1 MRESRFRRATPD
13 THGRAFSVARE
24 RSHRTGD
31 VRPSTRIG
39 GTSVSTTNE
48 KRQGRLGP
56 FLVVVPALVVVGAL
70 GFSTLGSFGAALVAG
85 GVGLGWALFL
95 GFIARRL
102 ARSES
107 RRAALANASVFLA
120 TLGAGLMAGG
130 SLLQQMLL
138 SAGLG
143 SPSTTFTIVHP
154 PFGGSFSLF
163 IITLNS
169 LMEWLL
175 IPAALFLNWHIP
187 RRRTLI
193 VIAAGLY
200 YAMRVWTYVYFV
212 PNIFEFGALPP
223 DGPFSAEV
231 VARFRIWVN
240 LSWLRF
246 GFDLSTN
253 LLFLL
258 AAFVPASAYGNFRKR
273 AGEKAVEKEEVR
285 GGR

>member
-1 MRESRFRRATPD
+1 M
-13 THGRAFSVARE
+13 
-24 RSHRTGD
+24 
-31 VRPSTRIG
+31 
-39 GTSVSTTNE
+39 STTS
-48 KRQGRLGP
+48 KGRFGRLGP
-56 FLVVVPALVVVGAL
+56 FLVVVPALVVVGGL
-70 GFSTLGSFGAALVAG
+70 GFSTLGGFSAALVAG

-95 GFIARRL
+95 GFIAMRL

-130 SLLQQMLL
+130 ALLQQMLV

-143 SPSTTFTIVHP
+143 APSTTFTMIHP

-163 IITLNS
+163 IITMNS

-175 IPAALFLNWHIP
+175 IPAALFCNWHIP
-187 RRRTLI
+187 KRRTLI
-193 VIAAGLY
+193 VIAAVAF
-200 YAMRVWTYVYFV
+200 YAMRLWSYIYFV

-231 VARFRIWVN
+231 VEQFRMWVN

-246 GFDLSTN
+246 AIQDALTY
-253 LLFLL
+253 LLLLL
-258 AAFVPASAYGNFRKR
+258 AAFVPASASASFRKL
-273 AGEKAVEKEEVR
+273 AGEKAVEKETQSA
-285 GGR
+285 

>member
-1 MRESRFRRATPD
+1 
-13 THGRAFSVARE
+13 
-24 RSHRTGD
+24 
-31 VRPSTRIG
+31 
-39 GTSVSTTNE
+39 VSTTNKE
-48 KRQGRLGP
+48 HYGRVGP
-56 FLVVVPALVVVGAL
+56 FLVVVPALVVVGGL
-70 GFSTLGSFGAALVAG
+70 GVSTLGGFSAALVAG
-85 GVGLGWALFL
+85 SLALGWGLFL

-102 ARSES
+102 ARRES
-107 RRAALANASVFLA
+107 RRAALANGSVFLA
-120 TLGAGLMAGG
+120 ALGAGLMVGG
-130 SLLQQMLL
+130 SLLEMMLL

-154 PFGGSFSLF
+154 PFGDSFNLF

-187 RRRTLI
+187 KRRTFI
-193 VIAAGLY
+193 VIAASAF
-200 YAMRVWTYVYFV
+200 YAMRVWSYVYFV

-231 VARFRIWVN
+231 VERFRMWVN

-246 GFDLSTN
+246 AFQDVLTY

-258 AAFVPASAYGNFRKR
+258 AAFVPASARGKIRKL
-273 AGEKAVEKEEVR
+273 AGEKPVEREAQ
-285 GGR
+285 GA